1 MRYNIILMPVALKIS
16 NLSKVYKTGFIPKKV
31 VALDDISLEVEQ
43 GEIFGLLGPN
53 GAGKTTTLKSILS
66 LVRPNSGTI
75 ELLGDLVPSPK
86 AMARI
91 GFLSEN
97 PYIYD
102 FLTGREYLIFAGRL
116 HRKSKNEARRKADEL
131 LHFFQLQEAAD
142 RQMRK
147 YSKGMLQRIGLA
159 QALINDPDFLI
170 LDEPMSGLDPV
181 GRKEVRDLLLDLKN
195 KGRTLLFSSH
205 ILSDAE
211 MICDRVAI
219 LVKGKIQMIGKVQS
233 LMKQIDAY
241 EVTIRSN
248 QDLQLNDIPHQIITK
263 ADSQYLLRVPS
274 IKELHVVI
282 GNAESQHFEIESI
295 VPLRQTLEDLYL
307 KRIGE

>member
-1 MRYNIILMPVALKIS
+1 MPVALKIS
-16 NLSKVYKTGFIPKKV
+16 NLSKIYKTGFIPKKV
-31 VALDDISLEVEQ
+31 VALQGISLEVEQ

-66 LVRPNSGTI
+66 LVHPDSGTI
-75 ELLGDLVPSPK
+75 ELLGDSVPSPK

-91 GFLSEN
+91 GFLAEN
-97 PYIYD
+97 PYVYD
-102 FLTGREYLIFAGRL
+102 FLTGREYLVFAGKL
-116 HRKSKNEARRKADEL
+116 HKLSTQQARKKADEL
-131 LHFFQLQEAAD
+131 LEFFQLQEAAN
-142 RQMRK
+142 RPLRK

-159 QALINDPDFLI
+159 QALVNDPDFLI

-181 GRKEVRDLLLDLKN
+181 GRKEVRDLLISLRS

-219 LVKGKIQMIGKVQS
+219 LVKGKIQMIGKVQT

-241 EVTIRSN
+241 EVTIQSK
-248 QDLQLNDIPHQIITK
+248 QELQMNGIPHQVITK
-263 ADSQYLLRVPS
+263 TESQYLLRVPS
-274 IKELHVVI
+274 VKELHSLL
-282 GNAESQHFEIESI
+282 AEAEIQHFEIESI

-307 KRIGE
+307 KRIQE

>member
-1 MRYNIILMPVALKIS
+1 MSVALKIS
-16 NLSKVYKTGFIPKKV
+16 NLTKVYKTGFIPKKV
-31 VALDDISLEVEQ
+31 VALHGVSLEVER

-53 GAGKTTTLKSILS
+53 GAGKTTALKAILS
-66 LVRPNSGTI
+66 LVHPTAGTI
-75 ELLGDLVPSPK
+75 ELLGHRVPSPK
-86 AMARI
+86 AMSRI

-102 FLTGREYLIFAGRL
+102 FLTGREYLIFAGQL
-116 HRKSKNEARRKADEL
+116 HRMAREQARQKADEL
-131 LHFFQLQEAAD
+131 LAFFQMQDAAN

-181 GRKEVRDLLLDLKN
+181 GRKEVRDLLISLKD

-219 LVKGKIQMIGKVQS
+219 LVKGKIQMVGKVQT
-233 LMKQIDAY
+233 LMKQIEGY
-241 EVTIRSN
+241 EVTIQSK
-248 QDLQLNDIPHQIITK
+248 QDLQMNGIQHQVITR
-263 ADSQYLLRVPS
+263 ADTQYLLRVPS
-274 IKELHVVI
+274 VKELHSVI
-282 GNAESQHFEIESI
+282 GLAESQQFEIESI

-307 KRIGE
+307 REIRQ

>member
-1 MRYNIILMPVALKIS
+1 MAVALRIS
-16 NLSKVYKTGFIPKKV
+16 NLSKVYKTGFIPKKI
-31 VALDDISLEVEQ
+31 VALQQVSLEVEQ

-53 GAGKTTTLKSILS
+53 GAGKTTTLKCILS
-66 LVRPNSGTI
+66 LVHPDSGTI
-75 ELLGDLVPSPK
+75 ELLGDPVPSPN

-97 PYIYD
+97 PYVYE
-102 FLTGREYLIFAGRL
+102 FLSGREYLIFSGQL
-116 HRKSKNEARRKADEL
+116 HGLTTEQARRKADEL
-131 LHFFQLQEAAD
+131 LQFFHLNDAAT
-142 RQMRK
+142 RPLRK

-159 QALINDPDFLI
+159 QALVNDPDFLI

-181 GRKEVRDLLLDLKN
+181 GRKEVRDLLLSLKS

-211 MICDRVAI
+211 LICDRVAI
-219 LVKGKIQMIGKVQS
+219 LLKGKVQMIGKVQT
-233 LMKQIDAY
+233 LMKQVDAY
-241 EVTIRSN
+241 EVTVNSKQN
-248 QDLQLNDIPHQIITK
+248 LQMNGISHELITK

-274 IKELHVVI
+274 IKELHSI
-282 GNAESQHFEIESI
+282 ITESEKQNFEIESI

-307 KRIGE
+307 KRIHE

>member
-1 MRYNIILMPVALKIS
+1 MPVALKIQ

-31 VALDDISLEVEQ
+31 VALDNVSLEVEQ

-53 GAGKTTTLKSILS
+53 GAGKTTALKSILS
-66 LVRPNSGTI
+66 LVHPNSGTI
-75 ELLGDLVPSPK
+75 ELLGDLVPSSN

-91 GFLSEN
+91 GFLAEN
-97 PYIYD
+97 PYVYD

-116 HRKSKNEARRKADEL
+116 HRLNNEKAQHKADEL
-131 LHFFQLQEAAD
+131 LAMFQLKEAAN
-142 RQMRK
+142 RQLRK

-159 QALINDPDFLI
+159 QALVNDPDFLI

-181 GRKEVRDLLLDLKN
+181 GRKEVRDLLISLKN

-219 LVKGKIQMIGKVQS
+219 LVKGKIQTIGKVQT
-233 LMKQIDAY
+233 LMKQIEGY
-241 EVTIRSN
+241 EITILSK
-248 QDLQLNDIPHQIITK
+248 QSLQMNGIAHEIIAKT
-263 ADSQYLLRVPS
+263 DSQYLLRVPS
-274 IKELHVVI
+274 IKELHSVI
-282 GNAESQHFEIESI
+282 GLAESQQYEIESI
-295 VPLRQTLEDLYL
+295 VPLRQTLEDIYL
-307 KRIGE
+307 KQIRQ

>member
-1 MRYNIILMPVALKIS
+1 MPVALKIQ

-31 VALDDISLEVEQ
+31 VALDNVSLEVEQ

-53 GAGKTTTLKSILS
+53 GAGKTTALKSILS
-66 LVRPNSGTI
+66 LVHPNSGTI
-75 ELLGDLVPSPK
+75 ELLGDLVPSSN

-91 GFLSEN
+91 GFLAEN
-97 PYIYD
+97 PYVYD

-116 HRKSKNEARRKADEL
+116 HRLNNENAQRKADEL
-131 LHFFQLQEAAD
+131 LAMFQLKEAAN
-142 RQMRK
+142 RQLRK

-159 QALINDPDFLI
+159 QALVNDPDFLI

-181 GRKEVRDLLLDLKN
+181 GRKEVRDLLISLKN

-219 LVKGKIQMIGKVQS
+219 LVKGKIQTIGKVQT
-233 LMKQIDAY
+233 LMKQIEGY
-241 EVTIRSN
+241 EITILSK
-248 QDLQLNDIPHQIITK
+248 QSLQMNGIAHEIIAKT
-263 ADSQYLLRVPS
+263 DSQYLLRVPS
-274 IKELHVVI
+274 IKELHSVI
-282 GNAESQHFEIESI
+282 GLAESQQYEIESI
-295 VPLRQTLEDLYL
+295 VPLRQTLEDIYL
-307 KRIGE
+307 KQIRQ